1 MKNSSDHICPSCLS
15 NDMSVFHQMQN
26 VPVHSVLN
34 IPTREEALTFPR
46 GNISLGFCKHCG
58 FISNVDFN
66 PELLK
71 YSSDCE
77 ETQGYSPTFNA
88 FAKEIATDL
97 VEKYDLYN
105 KDIIEI
111 GCGKGEFLTM
121 LCESG
126 KNRGVGFDPA
136 YVEGRDRVPTAG
148 QIKFIKDY
156 YSEKYE
162 NCQGDLICC
171 RMTLEHIKDT
181 GNLVG
186 IVRRS
191 IGERTDTI
199 VFFQVPDMTR
209 ILRDCAIED
218 IYYEHCSY
226 FSPGSLSR
234 LFRQSGFD
242 VLDLKTGYEGQYIMI
257 EAKPTSGDVIIS
269 LPLED
274 DLKML
279 QDLVKNFPISSQTK
293 VASWNKRLREFKKKH
308 HKVVLWGSGS
318 KGVSFLTTL
327 GISDQIEYVVDI
339 NPYRQ
344 GNYMAATGQL
354 IVAPDFLKEYQ
365 PDAVIIMNA
374 IYKDEISQDLQ
385 KMGLTPEILTLE

>member
-15 NDMSVFHQMQN
+15 NGMQVFHQLQN

-34 IPTREEALTFPR
+34 IPTREEALTFPK

-58 FISNVDFN
+58 FISNVDFD

-88 FAKEIATDL
+88 FAKGIATDL
-97 VEKYDLYN
+97 VEKYDLHN

-111 GCGKGEFLTM
+111 GCGKGEFLTL
-121 LCESG
+121 LCELG

-136 YVEGRDRVPTAG
+136 YVEGRKQVSTAD
-148 QIKFIKDY
+148 QIRFIKDFY
-156 YSEKYE
+156 TEKYKGY
-162 NCQGDLICC
+162 QGDLICC

-191 IGERTDTI
+191 IGDRTDTI

-209 ILRDCAIED
+209 ILRDCAFED

-226 FSPGSLSR
+226 FSPGSLAL
-234 LFRQSGFD
+234 LFRQSGLD
-242 VLDLKTGYEGQYIMI
+242 VLDLKTGYDGQYVMI
-257 EAKPTSGDVIIS
+257 EAKPIAEKNGER
-269 LPLED
+269 LALED
-274 DLKML
+274 DLETLKDHVANFQQSYREKIASWQKQL
-279 QDLVKNFPISSQTK
+279 QD
-293 VASWNKRLREFKKKH
+293 FKKNN

-327 GISDQIEYVVDI
+327 GISEQIEYVVDI

-344 GNYMAATGQL
+344 GNYMAGTGQL
-354 IVAPDFLKEYQ
+354 IVAPDYLKEYR

-374 IYKDEISQDLQ
+374 IYREEIQQYISL
-385 KMGLTPEILTLE
+385 MNLTPKLLTLD